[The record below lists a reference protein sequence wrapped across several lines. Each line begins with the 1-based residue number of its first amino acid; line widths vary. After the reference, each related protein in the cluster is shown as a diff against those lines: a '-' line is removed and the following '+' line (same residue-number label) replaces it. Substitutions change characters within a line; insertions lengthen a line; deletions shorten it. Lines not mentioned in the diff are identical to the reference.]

1 MKQSKKKGGEQ
12 KFVFRYKV
20 INLNIRYG
28 LSENLWVWVWK
39 MKIFCQS
46 VFGYFVCCMFFV
58 VFVID
63 FMCFYGLLK
72 MSIIGLCIK
81 VG

>member
-1 MKQSKKKGGEQ
+1 MGWVKICGYGCGKWKY
-12 KFVFRYKV
+12 FVR
-20 INLNIRYG
+20 
-28 LSENLWVWVWK
+28 
-39 MKIFCQS
+39 
-46 VFGYFVCCMFFV
+46 VFLEYFVCCIFFV